1 MRRITSIV
9 SARELYNKL
18 NITTPY
24 AEWIESIKE
33 YGFNEGFDFIDVDD
47 DTIMSISMATS
58 ICIITKSPQ
67 ASKIM
72 EALEAA

>member
-9 SARELYNKL
+9 SARELYDKL

>member
-24 AEWIESIKE
+24 TEWIESIKE
-33 YGFNEGFDFIDVDD
+33 YGFNEGFDFIDVDE

>member
-1 MRRITSIV
+1 MRKTSIV

-24 AEWIESIKE
+24 TEWIESIKE
-33 YGFNEGFDFIDVDD
+33 YGFNEGFDFIDVDG

>member
-1 MRRITSIV
+1 MKRTSIV

-24 AEWIESIKE
+24 TEWIENVKE
-33 YGFNEGFDFIDVDD
+33 YGFNEGFDFINVDN

-67 ASKIM
+67 SAKIM

>member
-1 MRRITSIV
+1 MRRTSIV

-18 NITTPY
+18 NITAPY
-24 AEWIESIKE
+24 TEWIESIKE
-33 YGFNEGFDFIDVDD
+33 YGFSEGFDFIDVDD
-47 DTIMSISMATS
+47 DTIMSISMTTS

-67 ASKIM
+67 SSKIM

>member
-1 MRRITSIV
+1 MRRTSIV
-9 SARELYNKL
+9 SARGLYDKL

>member
-1 MRRITSIV
+1 MRRTSIV

-24 AEWIESIKE
+24 TDWIESIKE

-67 ASKIM
+67 ASNIM

>member
-24 AEWIESIKE
+24 TEWIESIKE

-72 EALEAA
+72 EVLEAA

>member
-1 MRRITSIV
+1 MRRTSIV
-9 SARELYNKL
+9 SARELYSKL

>member
-1 MRRITSIV
+1 MRKTSIV

-24 AEWIESIKE
+24 TEWIESIKE
-33 YGFNEGFDFIDVDD
+33 YGFNEGFDFIDADD

>member
-24 AEWIESIKE
+24 TEWIESIKE

-72 EALEAA
+72 EELEAA

>member
-24 AEWIESIKE
+24 TEWIESIKE

-67 ASKIM
+67 SVKIR
-72 EALEAA
+72 EEIEAA

>member
-1 MRRITSIV
+1 MRRASIV

-24 AEWIESIKE
+24 TEWIENVKE
-33 YGFNEGFDFIDVDD
+33 YGFNEGFDFINVDN

-67 ASKIM
+67 SAKIM

>member
-24 AEWIESIKE
+24 TEWIESIKE

-72 EALEAA
+72 AALEAA

>member
-1 MRRITSIV
+1 MRKITSIV

-24 AEWIESIKE
+24 TEWIESIKE

>member
-24 AEWIESIKE
+24 TDWIESIKE

>member
-1 MRRITSIV
+1 MRRTSIV
-9 SARELYNKL
+9 SARDVYYKL

-24 AEWIESIKE
+24 TEWIENVKE
-33 YGFNEGFDFIDVDD
+33 YGFNEGFDFIDIDD

-67 ASKIM
+67 SAKIM

>member
-24 AEWIESIKE
+24 TEWIESIKE

>member
-1 MRRITSIV
+1 MRITSIV

>member
-1 MRRITSIV
+1 MRRTSIV

-18 NITTPY
+18 NITTSY
-24 AEWIESIKE
+24 TEWIESIKE
-33 YGFNEGFDFIDVDD
+33 YGFSEGFDFIDVD

-67 ASKIM
+67 SAKIR
-72 EALEAA
+72 EEIEAA

>member
-1 MRRITSIV
+1 MRRASIV

-24 AEWIESIKE
+24 TEWIESIKE
-33 YGFNEGFDFIDVDD
+33 YGFNEGFDFINVDN

-67 ASKIM
+67 SAKIM
-72 EALEAA
+72 EVLEAA

>member
-9 SARELYNKL
+9 SARELYDKL

-24 AEWIESIKE
+24 TEWIESIKE

>member
-1 MRRITSIV
+1 MRKTSIV

-24 AEWIESIKE
+24 AEWIESVKE

-47 DTIMSISMATS
+47 DTIMSISMTTS

-67 ASKIM
+67 STKIM

>member
-1 MRRITSIV
+1 MRRTSIV

>member
-1 MRRITSIV
+1 MRRASIV

-24 AEWIESIKE
+24 TEWIENVKE
-33 YGFNEGFDFIDVDD
+33 YGFNEGFDFIDIDD

-58 ICIITKSPQ
+58 ICIILKSPQ
-67 ASKIM
+67 SAKIM
-72 EALEAA
+72 EAFEAA

>member
-1 MRRITSIV
+1 MRRTSIV

-24 AEWIESIKE
+24 TEWIESIKE

-47 DTIMSISMATS
+47 DTIMSVSMATS
-58 ICIITKSPQ
+58 ICSITKSPQ

>member
-1 MRRITSIV
+1 MRRTSIV

-24 AEWIESIKE
+24 TDWIESIKE

-72 EALEAA
+72 EVLEAA

>member
-1 MRRITSIV
+1 MRRTSIV

-33 YGFNEGFDFIDVDD
+33 YGFSEGFDFIDVDD

>member
-1 MRRITSIV
+1 MRKTSIV

>member
-1 MRRITSIV
+1 MRRTSIV

-24 AEWIESIKE
+24 TEWIESIKE
-33 YGFNEGFDFIDVDD
+33 YGFSEGFDFIDVDD

-67 ASKIM
+67 SEKIM

>member
-1 MRRITSIV
+1 MRRTSIV

-24 AEWIESIKE
+24 TDWIESIKE
-33 YGFNEGFDFIDVDD
+33 YGFNEGSDFIDVDD

>member
-1 MRRITSIV
+1 MRRTSIV

-24 AEWIESIKE
+24 TEWIESIKE

>member
-1 MRRITSIV
+1 MKRTSIV
-9 SARELYNKL
+9 SARELYYKL

-24 AEWIESIKE
+24 IEWIENVKE
-33 YGFNEGFDFIDVDD
+33 YGFNEGFDFINVDN

-67 ASKIM
+67 SAKIM